1 MYTLSRRSGLDRF
14 YSLQENQRPQ
24 VTKWPAKPDSIS
36 TMYVPSASPRAQ
48 HSGGDE
54 AAHDSRRR
62 LLDGLPVGFRL
73 GRRTSVDQKGSI
85 RDVCLASGGRV
96 GGGGRSH
103 VVRLTEDTNPNKT
116 TTSEALVESRLLHAA
131 DGS

>member
-14 YSLQENQRPQ
+14 YSLQENHRPQ

-36 TMYVPSASPRAQ
+36 TVYVPSASPRAQ
-48 HSGGDE
+48 HSGGDGP
-54 AAHDSRRR
+54 AHDSRR

-73 GRRTSVDQKGSI
+73 GRRTSVDQKGSL

-96 GGGGRSH
+96 GEG
-103 VVRLTEDTNPNKT
+103 TEPC
-116 TTSEALVESRLLHAA
+116 
-131 DGS
+131 G